1 MNKRQMMKSSYG
13 RVIVW
18 KNNFIYNKVSLYF
31 IFFLFQDLTLE
42 ETYRMTYE
50 NAKDIIACGFDIEKT
65 FIFSDIDYIG

>member
-1 MNKRQMMKSSYG
+1 MMKSSYG

>member
-1 MNKRQMMKSSYG
+1 MMKSSYG

-18 KNNFIYNKVSLYF
+18 KNNFIYNKVSFYF